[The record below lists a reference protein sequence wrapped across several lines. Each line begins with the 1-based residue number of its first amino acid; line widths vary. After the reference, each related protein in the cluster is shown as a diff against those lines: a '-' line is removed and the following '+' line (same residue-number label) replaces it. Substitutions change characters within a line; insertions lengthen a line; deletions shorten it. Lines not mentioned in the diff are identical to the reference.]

1 MSYIIDRVLTLPT
14 QVAAP
19 ISSGDPANLWS
30 SFTTLPAASLRDLVV
45 YIHNPA
51 GSGANVLV
59 AFVPDNTA
67 TASYGLN
74 STEGLTMSIAPGDT
88 LPIGIRVN
96 AGEIFIAGDSAA
108 VDAVVTIAS
117 VTGVQ
122 AC

>member
-1 MSYIIDRVLTLPT
+1 MSYIIDRVLTVPT

-30 SFTTLPAASLRDLVV
+30 SFTTLPATALRDLVV

-51 GSGANVLV
+51 ASGANVLV
-59 AFVPDNTA
+59 ALVPDNTA
-67 TASYGLN
+67 TASYSLIA
-74 STEGLTMSIAPGDT
+74 SEGLTMSIAPGDT

-96 AGEIFIAGDSAA
+96 AGEIFIAGNGAA
-108 VDAVVTIAS
+108 IDTVVTIAS